1 MAWRLLPKIKT
12 APAPSEEAHQPGPQ
26 GASLNPPGNLS
37 WSRWGTPPERARGPP
52 SCRRPPAPSPC
63 RQQKSSWSPEL
74 QSQAPPVP
82 PEKRGRSQ
90 LRPLQTPSPPGG
102 QAWEARTPWAR
113 LLPGRSPWRARGTP
127 RFPNLRTSPRARRS
141 VKISQ
146 SSSDARVSRA
156 AWGLW
161 YAYGISQGLVGEHS
175 LPSAQRS
182 EPPVPTI
189 ALD

>member
-1 MAWRLLPKIKT
+1 MESLRGPNQMAWMLLLRVR
-12 APAPSEEAHQPGPQ
+12 ASPAPSEAAPQPGPQ
-26 GASLNPPGNLS
+26 GASLNSPGNLS

-63 RQQKSSWSPEL
+63 RQQKSSWSPER
-74 QSQAPPVP
+74 QSQAPPVL
-82 PEKRGRSQ
+82 PEKRWRGQ

-102 QAWEARTPWAR
+102 QAWEARTPQAR

-141 VKISQ
+141 MKMSQ

-156 AWGLW
+156 A
-161 YAYGISQGLVGEHS
+161 
-175 LPSAQRS
+175 
-182 EPPVPTI
+182 
-189 ALD
+189 